1 MSSIA
6 WLDTSAEEQ
15 RRVREVVALFTQK
28 DTLDE
33 LGIGQI
39 RDMFSDAM
47 FPGITTIETR
57 ARYFLLVPW
66 AYVKESKPGRSAAE
80 VRARVQESER
90 ALISTLNRQPHQEG
104 VIGARAGAGVK
115 NLPST
120 IYWNGL
126 LTFGILRR
134 DIGLDQL
141 VGRRQRE
148 RAEELATRDSQ
159 DWHPTLPPVP
169 KDFPSSLEGGLA
181 MTAPEASWLRE
192 RILDS
197 VPDTLLAHVVAA
209 DRPPSKDSP
218 SAWHDE
224 VCGSAPEMVAEIL
237 HHAHLFSLVVN
248 GATRLYNVL
257 VAEAYEQ
264 AGFNA
269 ISSSVE
275 DYRRKYADWLAE
287 VDDTRHQL
295 QAWDDTAFWHLVR
308 ERNPR
313 VAPRTETFVRTWVA
327 AVRDGRA
334 ATAPD
339 DGPMRALVGNRER
352 SLKGRQSRLANEK
365 LLGQWGGGGSGGSGG
380 LDYRWGT
387 VKRIVT
393 DIHDGLARV

>member
-39 RDMFSDAM
+39 RDLFSDAM

-66 AYVKESKPGRSAAE
+66 AYAKEARPGRSAADI
-80 VRARVQESER
+80 RARVQESER
-90 ALISTLNRQPHQEG
+90 TLVSTLRRQAYQEG

-134 DIGLDQL
+134 DVGLDQL

-148 RAEELATRDSQ
+148 TAEELATRDGH

-169 KDFPSSLEGGLA
+169 DGFPSTLHGGLDL
-181 MTAPEASWLRE
+181 TASEAAWLRE

-197 VPDTLLAHVVAA
+197 VPDTLLAHVAAA
-209 DRPPSKDSP
+209 DHPPSKDSP
-218 SAWHDE
+218 FPWRDD
-224 VCGSAPEMVAEIL
+224 VCASAPDEAARIL
-237 HHAHLFSLVVN
+237 HHAHLFSLVIT
-248 GATRLYNVL
+248 GATRLYTVL
-257 VAEAYEQ
+257 VAEAYER

-269 ISSSVE
+269 IRNTAE
-275 DYRRKYADWLAE
+275 DYRRRYAAWVDE
-287 VDDTRHQL
+287 VDDTRRQL
-295 QAWDDTAFWHLVR
+295 QAWDDTDFWALVR

-313 VAPRTETFVRTWVA
+313 VAPRTEMFLRNWVA

-334 ATAPD
+334 ATALHD
-339 DGPMRALVGNRER
+339 ASLRALVGNRER
-352 SLKGRQSRLANEK
+352 ALKGRQSRLANEK
-365 LLGQWGGGGSGGSGG
+365 LLGQWGGGGGGG

-393 DIHDGLARV
+393 DIHEGLARV